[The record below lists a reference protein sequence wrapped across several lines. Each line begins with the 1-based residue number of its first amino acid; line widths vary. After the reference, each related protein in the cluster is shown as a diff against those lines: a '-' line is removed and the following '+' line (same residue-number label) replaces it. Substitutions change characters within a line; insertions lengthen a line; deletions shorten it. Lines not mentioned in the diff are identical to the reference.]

1 MRYYDGLETQTSE
14 QRAAYIAEALP
25 AQIAHAKQLPGY
37 ADRFERVTAS
47 EITDVQALATLP
59 VLRKS
64 ELSNAQK
71 PGNILG
77 GFVQKP
83 LYEFS
88 HIFQSPGPLYEPG
101 GTGHDWWRMGR
112 FLHAAG
118 IGRGDIVQNCF
129 GYHLTP
135 A

>member
-1 MRYYDGLETQTSE
+1 MH

-101 GTGHDWWRMGR
+101 DRRLVYVFDSFSASH
-112 FLHAAG
+112 
-118 IGRGDIVQNCF
+118 
-129 GYHLTP
+129 
-135 A
+135 